1 MDERHRAQ
9 MPDNTSK
16 IEIRDLVLVEQG
28 SGFRRGPESKL
39 LPLLAGPFE
48 VNGAD
53 KVIYTLRNVITNKLR
68 EVRIAN
74 LHRYVE
80 EESSMTP
87 EAAAI
92 TDYAGMYLVDHVVKE
107 HPRNKISGASN
118 LEIYNS

>member
-16 IEIRDLVLVEQG
+16 IEIGELVLVEQG

-53 KVIYTLRNVITNKLR
+53 KDIYTLRNVITNKLR
-68 EVRIAN
+68 EVHIAN

-80 EESSMTP
+80 DESLGPPTNSWDS
-87 EAAAI
+87 I
-92 TDYAGMYLVDHVVKE
+92 GL
-107 HPRNKISGASN
+107 PRIPYES
-118 LEIYNS
+118 